1 MGSQKPS
8 SFSSLFFLIFSIYLF
23 RVSNSAL
30 VPAIYVFGD
39 SLVDVGNNNHLKLSL
54 AKANFPHNGL
64 DFPTKKPTGRFSNG
78 KNAADYVAEK
88 VGLPTSPPYLSLI
101 SKFRKVTNT
110 TPFKTGVSFA
120 SGGAGIFNETNKLF
134 KQSVAMDQQIEFYSL
149 VYKTLVGELGS
160 PGAAEHLSKSLFTVV
175 IGSNDIF
182 GYHESSDLRN
192 KYSPQQYVDSMAST
206 LKSQLKRLYGYG
218 ARKYVVG
225 GIGPVG
231 CAPSQRKRSKG
242 GECDEEVNNWA
253 AIYNIALKSMLQTL
267 KMELKDI
274 SYSYFDVYQV
284 MSNFLRS
291 PSSFGFTEIKSAC
304 CGLGN
309 LKADVPCLPIA
320 TFCPNRNNHLFWD
333 LYHPTQQAHYMF
345 ANYIF
350 DGPFTYPLNVNQ
362 LIAL

>member
-1 MGSQKPS
+1 MVSHRPL
-8 SFSSLFFLIFSIYLF
+8 SFSFFFLFFFPILF
-23 RVSNSAL
+23 RVSNSSL

-78 KNAADYVAEK
+78 KNAADYIAEK
-88 VGLPTSPPYLSLI
+88 VGLPTSPPYLSLV
-101 SKFRKVTNT
+101 SKFRKIINT

-120 SGGAGIFNETNKLF
+120 SGGAGIFNETNNLF
-134 KQSVAMDQQIEFYSL
+134 KQSVAMDQQIVFYST
-149 VYKTLVGELGS
+149 VYKNLVGELGS
-160 PGAAEHLSKSLFTVV
+160 SGAAAHLSKSLFTVV

-182 GYHESSDLRN
+182 GYHQSSDLRN
-192 KYSPQQYVDSMAST
+192 KYSPQQYLDLMAST
-206 LKSQLKRLYGYG
+206 LESQLKRLHGYG

-225 GIGPVG
+225 GIGLVG
-231 CAPSQRKRSKG
+231 CAPSQRKRSKT
-242 GECDEEVNNWA
+242 GECDEELNNWA
-253 AIYNIALKSMLQTL
+253 STYNSALKSMLQRL
-267 KMELKDI
+267 KLELKDV
-274 SYSYFDVYQV
+274 SFSYFDVYQV
-284 MSNFLRS
+284 MSSFVRT
-291 PSSFGFTEIKSAC
+291 PSSYGFTEIKSAC

-320 TFCPNRNNHLFWD
+320 TFCSNRSNHLFWD
-333 LYHPTQQAHYMF
+333 LYHPTQQAHQMF

-350 DGPFTYPLNVNQ
+350 DGPFTYPLNVKQ